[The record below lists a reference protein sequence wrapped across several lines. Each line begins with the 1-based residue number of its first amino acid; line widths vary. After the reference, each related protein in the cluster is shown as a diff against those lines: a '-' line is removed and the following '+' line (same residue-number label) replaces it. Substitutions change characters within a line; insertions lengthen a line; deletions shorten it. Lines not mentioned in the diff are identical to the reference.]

1 MIAAYTSQ
9 PTPQSHP
16 QLEPLAVSPKEA
28 QRLLC
33 ISNTLF
39 YELLKKKRIDTFLVG
54 RKRLVK
60 FDSLKRFAAGQAA
73 A

>member
-54 RKRLVK
+54 R
-60 FDSLKRFAAGQAA
+60 
-73 A
+73 